1 MHPRE
6 LLSPRTDGIDHLNIY
21 SRGRTTEGRL
31 LSNFAATP
39 FVLDGVRFASV
50 EAWYQAP
57 RFDHEAM
64 RRKVAGMSGAPCKKL
79 GDTQGKKAG
88 EPVRLF
94 DGRLVPYD
102 GAGYRA
108 AFGQAIRA
116 KVAQNPDVRNAL
128 LATES
133 LPLTHYYVMMG
144 RPIMPRGED
153 GVLAGHMTAI
163 RAEQR
168 RQGGARF
175 LVGPLAAAGVHDL
188 LRQVRGTDVVQR
200 CRAMQALAF
209 RADADDLEVVEAL
222 ADALADADLDVGH
235 RALRSL
241 VQMELPAAVALP
253 IYRKALLHRCAV
265 VRAVA
270 AKMLGRLGAA
280 AHPAMLDLLA
290 AKNDAE
296 KIVRLFAEAALER
309 LQAPVSCA
317 V

>member
-1 MHPRE
+1 MNPRE

-21 SRGRTTEGRL
+21 SRGRTAEGRL
-31 LSNFAATP
+31 LSNFAETP

-64 RRKVAGMSGAPCKKL
+64 RRKVTGMSGAPCKKL

-88 EPVRLF
+88 APVRLF
-94 DGRLVPYD
+94 DGRIVPYD
-102 GAGYRA
+102 GADYRA
-108 AFGQAIRA
+108 AFSQAIRA

-128 LATES
+128 MATES
-133 LPLTHYYVMMG
+133 LALTHYYVMMG
-144 RPIMPRGED
+144 RPVMPRGED
-153 GVLAGHMTAI
+153 GVLAGHMNAI

-168 RQGGARF
+168 HQGAARF
-175 LVGPLAAAGVHDL
+175 LLGPLAAAGLHDL
-188 LRQVRGTDVVQR
+188 LRQVRGGDAVQR

-209 RADADDLEVVEAL
+209 RADADDLEVADTLAGAL
-222 ADALADADLDVGH
+222 DDADLEVCH

-241 VQMELPAAVALP
+241 VQMELPATIALP
-253 IYRKALLHRCAV
+253 IYRKALLHRCAA

-270 AKMLGRLGAA
+270 AKMLGQLGAA

-290 AKNDAE
+290 AKNDVE

-309 LQAPVSCA
+309 LEARVSCA